1 MYSTDVQHM
10 CMWTV
15 ARHLHVGWDLVKE
28 LKRRYLKKHFD
39 PPALDGLRRIAIDEI
54 AVGKGHRYM
63 TIVLDLDT
71 GAIVHTG
78 DGKGGDALDPF
89 WRRLKRCGGACIEAV
104 AMDMSQACISAVRTA
119 LPTAAIVFDRF
130 HMVKLVNEKLTCL
143 RRELYREANS
153 KAEKE
158 VLKGSRWLLL
168 KKPANLDVER
178 GEWEH
183 LQEVLTLNRPLALG
197 YYLKEELC
205 LLWDQP
211 GRQEAAGVLEAW
223 IGRAQA
229 SGIKIL
235 SALADT
241 VQGHWDGLLAW
252 FDCPISTGPL
262 EGVNNKIRA
271 LTRQA
276 YGFRDHE
283 FFRLQLYGLH
293 QTRRELVGASV

>member
-1 MYSTDVQHM
+1 
-10 CMWTV
+10 
-15 ARHLHVGWDLVKE
+15 
-28 LKRRYLKKHFD
+28 
-39 PPALDGLRRIAIDEI
+39 
-54 AVGKGHRYM
+54 
-63 TIVLDLDT
+63 
-71 GAIVHTG
+71 
-78 DGKGGDALDPF
+78 
-89 WRRLKRCGGACIEAV
+89 
-104 AMDMSQACISAVRTA
+104 MDMSQACISAVRTA

-211 GRQEAAGVLEAW
+211 GRQDPDHQGEKRDDHRCDPGGCHRHRGGFSLCRHEHRAG
-223 IGRAQA
+223 R
-229 SGIKIL
+229 
-235 SALADT
+235 
-241 VQGHWDGLLAW
+241 
-252 FDCPISTGPL
+252 
-262 EGVNNKIRA
+262 
-271 LTRQA
+271 
-276 YGFRDHE
+276 
-283 FFRLQLYGLH
+283 
-293 QTRRELVGASV
+293 